1 MSTLP
6 KNSDSSDS
14 TQSIP
19 SVEELMKASH
29 MDLLMLRSQ
38 VSDPNLQAFIA
49 PFEHRAYARERAQEA
64 PIQSALSFPFLIPA
78 YAALKALG
86 IQKARTKP
94 SLEQV
99 IQGFAGLAEGL
110 KNTNS
115 SSSK

>member
-6 KNSDSSDS
+6 KSSKSSDS
-14 TQSIP
+14 TQTIP
-19 SVEELMKASH
+19 SVEDLMKASH
-29 MDLLMLRSQ
+29 MDLLMLRNKIT
-38 VSDPNLQAFIA
+38 DPNLQAMIA
-49 PFEHRAYARERAQEA
+49 PFEHRAFARERAQEA
-64 PIQSALSFPFLIPA
+64 PIQSALSFPLLIPA

-110 KNTNS
+110 TTSPAKKT
-115 SSSK
+115 K